1 MELRLKI
8 IFSPSKEMRDK
19 NILKENL
26 NYSEAIFKEKTS
38 QILENLKSLSEN
50 NLSSVMKIKG
60 DILKKTIKNIRNFE
74 NLEAIPTISLY
85 NGVAFKELDLE
96 NYTKE
101 NIKYLNDSLY
111 IMSAFYGLSK
121 PLSLLKPHRLDMTM
135 KIFDKSLYEYWKND
149 INTYL
154 EEELKDDIL
163 INLAS
168 GEFSKMIDR
177 NRIKNILNIDFKEF
191 KDGKYSSVSSYS
203 KQARGK
209 FLNILVKNQISNI
222 SNFKNIKFN
231 NYEFNFNLSDE
242 KNFIFTR

>member
-8 IFSPSKEMRDK
+8 IFSPSKEMREK
-19 NILKENL
+19 SILKENL
-26 NYSEAIFKEKTS
+26 NYSEVIFKEKTS
-38 QILENLKSLSEN
+38 QILENLKSLSED
-50 NLSSVMKIKG
+50 NLSSIMKIKG

-85 NGVAFKELDLE
+85 NGVAFKELDIE
-96 NYTKE
+96 NYAKE
-101 NIKYLNDSLY
+101 NIKYLNDNLY

-121 PLSLLKPHRLDMTM
+121 PLSLLKPYRLDMTM
-135 KIFDKSLYEYWKND
+135 KIFDKSLYEYWKNV

-222 SNFKNIKFN
+222 SYFKNIKFN

>member
-1 MELRLKI
+1 MKI